1 MMRAAVLGRP
11 IGHSLSPVLHRAAYA
26 DLGLDWRFDALEVGD
41 DAGLRALLE
50 RCDADGDW
58 AGLALTMPLKKLV
71 LPLLD
76 EVSGTAAATG
86 AANTVLFSR
95 PGSDVGAPAAAVVRS
110 DVGGPASASSRPWRA
125 GDNTDVLGIV
135 EAVREAGV
143 GTLTEGVVL
152 GGGAT
157 ACSAIAALARLGA
170 ARARV
175 VVRSPDRAADV
186 VATGARLGVQVDL
199 VTWADAA
206 RSRSSSGLGGTLV
219 ISTVPAQAADDVVRL
234 FDGMEAAGAVL
245 LDVAYDPWPTPVA
258 QAWQRAGGTAVG
270 GFAMLLHQA
279 VEQVRLMTGR
289 VPDVEVMH
297 AAGLEALAARRG

>member
-26 DLGLDWRFDALEVGD
+26 SLGLDWRFDALEVGD

-50 RCDADGDW
+50 RCDAEGDW
-58 AGLALTMPLKKLV
+58 AGLALTMPLKKLI

-76 EVSGTAAATG
+76 EVSATAAATG

-95 PGSDVGAPAAAVVRS
+95 AGIDGRGP
-110 DVGGPASASSRPWRA
+110 DVGGPAAASSRPWRA

-135 EAVREAGV
+135 EAVREAGADTV
-143 GTLTEGVVL
+143 AEGVVL

-157 ACSAIAALARLGA
+157 ACSAVAALSRLGA
-170 ARARV
+170 GRARV

-186 VATGARLGVQVDL
+186 VATGARLGLQVDL

-206 RSRSSSGLGGTLV
+206 GSGSSSGIGGPLV
-219 ISTVPAQAADDVVRL
+219 ISTVPARAADDVVRL
-234 FDGMEAAGAVL
+234 LDGVDAEGNVL

-258 QAWQRAGGTAVG
+258 QAWERHGGTAVG

-279 VEQVRLMTGR
+279 VEQVRLMTGHTPSLEAMR
-289 VPDVEVMH
+289 
-297 AAGLEALAARRG
+297 AAGLEALAARHR

>member
-26 DLGLDWRFDALEVGD
+26 SLGLDWHFDALEVGD
-41 DAGLRALLE
+41 DAELRALLE
-50 RCDADGDW
+50 RCDAEGDW

-76 EVSGTAAATG
+76 EVSPTADATG

-95 PGSDVGAPAAAVVRS
+95 AGIDGPVP
-110 DVGGPASASSRPWRA
+110 DVGGPAAASSRPWRA

-143 GTLTEGVVL
+143 GTVSEGVVL

-157 ACSAIAALARLGA
+157 ACSAVAALGRLGA
-170 ARARV
+170 AGARV
-175 VVRSPDRAADV
+175 VVRSVERAADV
-186 VATGARLGVQVDL
+186 AMTGARLGLRVDL
-199 VTWADAA
+199 VSWADAA
-206 RSRSSSGLGGTLV
+206 GSGASSGIVGPLV
-219 ISTVPAQAADDVVRL
+219 VSTVPAHAAGDVVRL
-234 FDGMEAAGAVL
+234 LDGVDAGGNVL

-258 QAWQRAGGTAVG
+258 EAWERRGGTAVG

-279 VEQVRLMTGR
+279 VEQVRLMTGTTPPLEIMR
-289 VPDVEVMH
+289 I
-297 AAGLEALAARRG
+297 AGLEALAARRG